1 MALAHIGV
9 CYAAGALRGKAARV
23 TGNAAATVSTTF
35 VHATG

>member
-9 CYAAGALRGKAARV
+9 CYAGALRGKAARV